1 MYNYIKN
8 CGITVVACLMASIA
22 WAEDFQLHRYTS
34 SKVYN
39 TNSYW
44 LESDSGIALIDAQML
59 RSDAKLL
66 ATLIKSTGKPV
77 TGAIITHPHFDHFG
91 GLNLL
96 REEFGKFP
104 VYTTEKTAAGFKPT
118 HEAALSWI
126 TDAYGDDYDTTLVEA
141 DNIVPSGTELE
152 LAGIK
157 LVIDDIGA
165 GESENSVVIYQPDQN
180 ILFTGDATMH
190 HGHFYTGE
198 GHSESAIKQHE
209 YIKATYGNVTALY
222 AGHGDPASPTIIL
235 DAEIEYIKF
244 VQSIVKA
251 ALADGD
257 IKNADGSGY
266 KNEIVQGLI
275 DKVIAEYPYLSDFGI
290 GAKEYIGWNVAGILS
305 EFDK

>member
-1 MYNYIKN
+1 
-8 CGITVVACLMASIA
+8 MALICFLANTS
-22 WAEDFQLHRYTS
+22 WADDFQLHRYTS

-59 RSDAKLL
+59 RSDAQLL
-66 ATLIKSTGKPV
+66 AILIKSTGKPV
-77 TGAIITHPHFDHFG
+77 KGAIITHPHFDHFG

-96 REEFGKFP
+96 RQEFGEFP
-104 VYTTEKTAAGFKPT
+104 IYTTEKTAAGFKPK
-118 HEAALSWI
+118 HEESLSWL
-126 TDAYGDDYDTTLVEA
+126 TDAYGDDYDPTLVEA
-141 DNIVPSGTELE
+141 DTIVPSGTEIE

-165 GESENSVVIYQPDQN
+165 GESDNSILIYQPDQN

-198 GHSESAIKQHE
+198 GHSEGAIKQHE
-209 YIKATYGNVTALY
+209 YIKATYGTAKTLY
-222 AGHGDPASPTIIL
+222 AGHGDPATPGAIL

-244 VQSIVKA
+244 VQAISKT
-251 ALADGD
+251 ALLEGN
-257 IKNADGSGY
+257 IKKADGSGF
-266 KNEIVQGLI
+266 KDEIVQELV
-275 DKVIAEYPYLSDFGI
+275 DQVATKYPHLNDFGL
-290 GAKEYIGWNVAGILS
+290 GVKTYIGWNIVGILN